1 MKLGSSIAVAKDSC
15 LTARQYLKAAKP
27 IRVRSQNSPGARNR
41 RAAADFSDLVGGI
54 SRKLEV
60 RQPHALIHDL
70 IRADIRRRFESLGA
84 AARYIIVLIDA
95 VAPHTHPASQYTV
108 ST

>member
-1 MKLGSSIAVAKDSC
+1 MKLGSSIAVAKDS
-15 LTARQYLKAAKP
+15 LFTARQFLKASKP
-27 IRVRSQNSPGARNR
+27 IRVRSQKSPGARNR

-70 IRADIRRRFESLGA
+70 VRSDTRRRFESLGA
-84 AARYIIVLIDA
+84 AAGYIIVLIHA
-95 VAPHTHPASQYTV
+95 VAAHTQPAGQDTV
-108 ST
+108 SK